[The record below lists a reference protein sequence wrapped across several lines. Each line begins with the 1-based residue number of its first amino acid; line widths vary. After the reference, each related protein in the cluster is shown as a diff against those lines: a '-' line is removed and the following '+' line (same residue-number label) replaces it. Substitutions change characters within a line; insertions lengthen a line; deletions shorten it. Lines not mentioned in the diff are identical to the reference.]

1 MAMDR
6 RCGIAII
13 IATAG
18 SLPSD
23 SKYWVSRAWLVALSG
38 RVDAWQQLSWFTEAL
53 RAQFAPQQAVVMQ
66 RVPDD
71 TLMLIGS
78 SRIIRNRA
86 RKLTRATLTLL
97 HGTCND
103 TRSSMDEIL
112 KSTKPVEAFDLLL
125 SLRVQRN

>member
-18 SLPSD
+18 SLPTD
-23 SKYWVSRAWLVALSG
+23 SRYWVSRAWLVALSG
-38 RVDAWQQLSWFTEAL
+38 RVDAWQQLSWFTGEL
-53 RAQFAPQQAVVMQ
+53 PAQFAPQQAVVMQ

-71 TLMLIGS
+71 TLMLIGR

-97 HGTCND
+97 HGTCNALHQAC
-103 TRSSMDEIL
+103 EIL
-112 KSTKPVEAFDLLL
+112 KSTKPVEAVDLLL